1 MTQPP
6 PKREQ
11 GEHYP
16 PGLIKRKII
25 EFVYNN
31 INGVPTAKISEHLR
45 LVMNVRET
53 KGIRDHLNSLER
65 KHYIKRIYESGF
77 ESIWSPPD
85 GTDHIPELLA
95 DSDLWGSF
103 RISGKP
109 ADDVITWWEETC
121 DYLIRLFNTQYF
133 VKSVKPHLIEKLCSS
148 PPLLEEFNSIHQIT
162 LPHADRTKHD
172 KNGLLD
178 LYDQVLS
185 HSPTVMIH
193 MYQPSPLIK
202 AGLLSIQLN
211 SKIYAQAADMALS
224 GGSEQYPFVRDQV
237 DVVQE
242 LIQSWKGADHVPG
255 DVIISVE
262 GFALASIFI
271 GLSIDIVQFPHLSEK
286 NNLILSDLKNN
297 KILARYLTNP
307 FFSIE
312 FMKFF
317 ITFIAVWG
325 TFSSLDDNTS
335 RQST

>member
-1 MTQPP
+1 MARL

-11 GEHYP
+11 GERYRT
-16 PGLIKRKII
+16 GLTKLKIV

-31 INGVPTAKISEHLR
+31 VNGVPTSKISDYLDTE
-45 LVMNVRET
+45 MNVRET
-53 KGIRDHLNSLER
+53 KGVREHLKSLEK
-65 KHYIKRIYESGF
+65 KHYIKGKHDPGRESY
-77 ESIWSPPD
+77 WSPPD

-121 DYLIRLFNTQYF
+121 DCLIRLFNTQYF
-133 VKSVKPHLIEKLCSS
+133 VKSVKPHLIEKLFSS

-162 LPHADRTKHD
+162 LLHADRTKHD
-172 KNGLLD
+172 KNALLD

-242 LIQSWKGADHVPG
+242 LIQSWKEADHVPG
-255 DVIISVE
+255 DVITSVE
-262 GFALASIFI
+262 AFALASIYI
-271 GLSIDIVQFPHLSEK
+271 GMSIDIVQFPHLSEK

-297 KILARYLTNP
+297 KIIARYLTNP

-317 ITFIAVWG
+317 ITFVAVWG
-325 TFSSLDDNTS
+325 TFSSLEDNTS